1 MLAPNMNLELGFRE
15 PVQTSGNAQRLEQ
28 KSSGPSSFERA
39 LERARTEKTSASETV
54 EAKTDETVESQS
66 TISKE
71 DEQVVLEE
79 SAPKVADE
87 IKTLEKTIAAQVDTE
102 KKNLNLPI
110 VMDEIAPLS
119 ETIST
124 ETISTE
130 AVLAEGLDPE
140 TLSNE
145 LVLQQ
150 SELGEEIAETVTK
163 EPTEEGV
170 LVLAESLEAA
180 NKAQEMQPEI
190 SEKKSKKIEPKD
202 VDYSIAQIL
211 QNNQQGEKLAEGNP
225 VVVEDTIAE
234 IQGEGKALK
243 LETGTSLDQKIAV
256 QDLRT
261 AAENGVT
268 EASLK
273 DGNFVTTVSQGEGT
287 ADITMQLAQGTE
299 TSGNTSVATGSKETN
314 FSAMLSNQL
323 QNNATELVQTGSI
336 ILRDGNVGTIN
347 LILHP
352 EELGNVKISLEL
364 NDKMVSAQ
372 IKVASEEAFQA
383 FKESI
388 ASLKQAFADSGF
400 DTGSFDLS
408 WAGNGQQQQGGQQQ
422 QNHGQIAFAN
432 TLYGEM
438 LAEDGI
444 DSGVEGE
451 ILQKTYSDS
460 SQIAVNIMA

>member
-1 MLAPNMNLELGFRE
+1 MLAPNMNLELGLRE
-15 PVQTSGNAQRLEQ
+15 PVQTSGNSQRVEQ
-28 KSSGPSSFERA
+28 KSTGPSSFERA
-39 LERARTEKTSASETV
+39 LERARTEKSAASEPAHDTTDEPV
-54 EAKTDETVESQS
+54 EAQEQVSKEGEKISLKEASSKIDAEINSIEKNIVAKADTELESLNSATVMEEITLVPETV
-66 TISKE
+66 
-71 DEQVVLEE
+71 
-79 SAPKVADE
+79 P
-87 IKTLEKTIAAQVDTE
+87 TE
-102 KKNLNLPI
+102 
-110 VMDEIAPLS
+110 LS
-119 ETIST
+119 
-124 ETISTE
+124 
-130 AVLAEGLDPE
+130 LAEGLDPE
-140 TLSNE
+140 ALSKD

-150 SELGEEIAETVTK
+150 ADLAQEEEPQLEL
-163 EPTEEGV
+163 PEEGS

-180 NKAQEMQPEI
+180 TKAQEMQPEDT
-190 SEKKSKKIEPKD
+190 EKKTKKLED

-211 QNNQQGEKLAEGNP
+211 QNSQQGEKLAEQPAVAEGA
-225 VVVEDTIAE
+225 VTE
-234 IQGEGKALK
+234 IQGEIKTLK
-243 LETGTSLDQKIAV
+243 LETGTSLDQKIEV

-273 DGNFVTTVSQGEGT
+273 EGNFVTTVSQGEGS
-287 ADITMQLAQGTE
+287 ADITMQLAQGNGTNS
-299 TSGNTSVATGSKETN
+299 TNGTTVPVTTGAKETN
-314 FSAMLSNQL
+314 FGAMLSNQL
-323 QNNATELVQTGSI
+323 QNNATELVRTGSI

-372 IKVASEEAFQA
+372 IRVASEEAFQA

-400 DTGSFDLS
+400 DTGAFDLS

-422 QNHGQIAFAN
+422 SHQGYIAFAD

-438 LAEDGI
+438 MAEDSI

-460 SQIAVNIMA
+460 SQVAVNIMA

>member
-1 MLAPNMNLELGFRE
+1 MLAPNMNLELGLRE
-15 PVQTSGNAQRLEQ
+15 PVQTSGNSQRVEQ

-39 LERARTEKTSASETV
+39 LERARTEKSSASESVHDT
-54 EAKTDETVESQS
+54 TDETVESQEQV
-66 TISKE
+66 SKE
-71 DEQVVLEE
+71 GETVSLKAASSKID
-79 SAPKVADE
+79 AE
-87 IKTLEKTIAAQVDTE
+87 INSLEKTIAAKADTE
-102 KKNLNLPI
+102 IKGLNI
-110 VMDEIAPLS
+110 SVVMEETAPVP
-119 ETIST
+119 ETIPT
-124 ETISTE
+124 EV
-130 AVLAEGLDPE
+130 ALVEGLDPE
-140 TLSNE
+140 ALSKE

-150 SELGEEIAETVTK
+150 ADLVQDEEPQMEL
-163 EPTEEGV
+163 PEEGT

-180 NKAQEMQPEI
+180 NKAQEMQPEDT
-190 SEKKSKKIEPKD
+190 EKKTKKIEVKD

-211 QNNQQGEKLAEGNP
+211 QNSQQGEKIAEQPAVAEGA
-225 VVVEDTIAE
+225 IAE
-234 IQGEGKALK
+234 IQGEVKTLK
-243 LETGTSLDQKIAV
+243 LETGTSLDQKIEV

-273 DGNFVTTVSQGEGT
+273 DGNFVTTVSQGEGS
-287 ADITMQLAQGTE
+287 ADITMQLAQGNGASGT
-299 TSGNTSVATGSKETN
+299 TSPVAPGAKEVN
-314 FSAMLSNQL
+314 FGAMLSNQL
-323 QNNATELVQTGSI
+323 QNNATELVRTGSI

-372 IKVASEEAFQA
+372 IRVASEEAFQA

-422 QNHGQIAFAN
+422 HNQGHIAFAD

-438 LAEDGI
+438 MAEDGI

-460 SQIAVNIMA
+460 SQVAVNIMA

>member
-1 MLAPNMNLELGFRE
+1 MLAPNMNLELGLRE
-15 PVQTSGNAQRLEQ
+15 PVQTSGNSQRVEQ

-39 LERARTEKTSASETV
+39 LERALTEKSSASEPVHDT
-54 EAKTDETVESQS
+54 TDETVESQEQV
-66 TISKE
+66 SKE
-71 DEQVVLEE
+71 GETVSLKDA
-79 SAPKVADE
+79 SSKIDAE
-87 IKTLEKTIAAQVDTE
+87 INSLEKTIAAKADTGI
-102 KKNLNLPI
+102 KGLNI
-110 VMDEIAPLS
+110 SVVMEETAPVP
-119 ETIST
+119 ETIPT
-124 ETISTE
+124 EV
-130 AVLAEGLDPE
+130 ALVEGLDPE
-140 TLSNE
+140 ALSKE

-150 SELGEEIAETVTK
+150 ADLVQDEEPQMEL
-163 EPTEEGV
+163 PEEGT

-180 NKAQEMQPEI
+180 NKAQEMQPEDT
-190 SEKKSKKIEPKD
+190 EKKTKKIEVKD

-211 QNNQQGEKLAEGNP
+211 QNSQQGEKIAEQPAVAEGA
-225 VVVEDTIAE
+225 IAE
-234 IQGEGKALK
+234 IQGEVKTLK
-243 LETGTSLDQKIAV
+243 LETGTSLDQKIEV

-273 DGNFVTTVSQGEGT
+273 DGNFVTTVSQGEGS
-287 ADITMQLAQGTE
+287 ADITMQLAQGNGASGT
-299 TSGNTSVATGSKETN
+299 TSPVAPGAKEVN
-314 FSAMLSNQL
+314 FGAMLSNQL
-323 QNNATELVQTGSI
+323 QNNATELVRTGSI

-372 IKVASEEAFQA
+372 IRVASEEAFQA

-422 QNHGQIAFAN
+422 HNQGHIAFAD

-438 LAEDGI
+438 MAEDGI

-460 SQIAVNIMA
+460 SQVAVNIMA

>member
-15 PVQTSGNAQRLEQ
+15 PVQTAGNSPRLEQ

-71 DEQVVLEE
+71 GEQVVLEE
-79 SAPKVADE
+79 SAPNVADK
-87 IKTLEKTIAAQVDTE
+87 IKTQEKTIVAQVDTE
-102 KKNLNLPI
+102 KKSLNLPLL
-110 VMDEIAPLS
+110 MDEIAPHS

-124 ETISTE
+124 EV
-130 AVLAEGLDPE
+130 VLAEGLDPE
-140 TLSNE
+140 SLSKE

-150 SELGEEIAETVTK
+150 SELGEEITETVTK
-163 EPTEEGV
+163 EPAEEGV
-170 LVLAESLEAA
+170 LVLAESLEAT

-225 VVVEDTIAE
+225 VVVEDTIAA
-234 IQGEGKALK
+234 IQGEGKTLK
-243 LETGTSLDQKIAV
+243 LETGTSLDQKIVV

-287 ADITMQLAQGTE
+287 ADITLQLAQGTE

-364 NDKMVSAQ
+364 NDKTVSAQ

-422 QNHGQIAFAN
+422 QNHGHIAFAN

-438 LAEDGI
+438 MAEDGI

>member
-1 MLAPNMNLELGFRE
+1 MLAPNMNLELGLRE
-15 PVQTSGNAQRLEQ
+15 PVQTSGNSQRVEQ

-39 LERARTEKTSASETV
+39 LERALTEKSSASEPVHDT
-54 EAKTDETVESQS
+54 TDETVESQEQV
-66 TISKE
+66 SKE
-71 DEQVVLEE
+71 GETVSLKDA
-79 SAPKVADE
+79 SSKIDAE
-87 IKTLEKTIAAQVDTE
+87 INSLEKTIAAKADTGI
-102 KKNLNLPI
+102 KGLNI
-110 VMDEIAPLS
+110 SVVMEETAPVP
-119 ETIST
+119 ETIPT
-124 ETISTE
+124 EV
-130 AVLAEGLDPE
+130 ALVEGLDPE
-140 TLSNE
+140 ALSKE

-150 SELGEEIAETVTK
+150 ADLVQDEEPQMEL
-163 EPTEEGV
+163 PEEGT

-180 NKAQEMQPEI
+180 NKAQEMQPEDT
-190 SEKKSKKIEPKD
+190 EKKTKKIEVKD

-211 QNNQQGEKLAEGNP
+211 QNSQQGEKIAEQPAMAEGA
-225 VVVEDTIAE
+225 IAE
-234 IQGEGKALK
+234 IQGEVKTLK
-243 LETGTSLDQKIAV
+243 LETGTSLDQKIEV

-268 EASLK
+268 EASIK
-273 DGNFVTTVSQGEGT
+273 DGNFVTTVSQGEGS
-287 ADITMQLAQGTE
+287 ADITMQLAQGNGASGT
-299 TSGNTSVATGSKETN
+299 TSPVAPGAKEVN
-314 FSAMLSNQL
+314 FGAMLSNQL
-323 QNNATELVQTGSI
+323 QNNATELVRTGSI

-372 IKVASEEAFQA
+372 IRVASEEAFQA

-422 QNHGQIAFAN
+422 HNQGHIAFAD

-438 LAEDGI
+438 MAEDGI

-460 SQIAVNIMA
+460 SQVAVNIMA

>member
-1 MLAPNMNLELGFRE
+1 MLAPNMNLELGLRE
-15 PVQTSGNAQRLEQ
+15 PVQTSGNSQRVEQ

-39 LERARTEKTSASETV
+39 LERALTEKSSASEPVHDT
-54 EAKTDETVESQS
+54 TDETVESQEQV
-66 TISKE
+66 SKE
-71 DEQVVLEE
+71 GETVSLKDA
-79 SAPKVADE
+79 SSKIGAE
-87 IKTLEKTIAAQVDTE
+87 INSLEKTIAAKADTGI
-102 KKNLNLPI
+102 KGLNI
-110 VMDEIAPLS
+110 SVVMEETAPVP
-119 ETIST
+119 ETIPT
-124 ETISTE
+124 EV
-130 AVLAEGLDPE
+130 ALVEGLDPE
-140 TLSNE
+140 ALSKE

-150 SELGEEIAETVTK
+150 ADLVQDEEPQMEL
-163 EPTEEGV
+163 PEEGT

-180 NKAQEMQPEI
+180 NKAQEMQPEDT
-190 SEKKSKKIEPKD
+190 EKKTKKIEVKD

-211 QNNQQGEKLAEGNP
+211 QNSQQGEKIAEQSAVAEGA
-225 VVVEDTIAE
+225 IAE
-234 IQGEGKALK
+234 IQGEVKTLK
-243 LETGTSLDQKIAV
+243 LETGTSLDQKIEV

-273 DGNFVTTVSQGEGT
+273 DGNFVTTVSQGEGS
-287 ADITMQLAQGTE
+287 ADITMQLAQGNGASGT
-299 TSGNTSVATGSKETN
+299 TSPVAPGAKEVN
-314 FSAMLSNQL
+314 FGAMLSNQL
-323 QNNATELVQTGSI
+323 QNNATELVRTGSI

-372 IKVASEEAFQA
+372 IRVASEEAFQA

-422 QNHGQIAFAN
+422 HNQGHIAFAD

-438 LAEDGI
+438 MAEDGI

-460 SQIAVNIMA
+460 SQVAVNIMA

>member
-1 MLAPNMNLELGFRE
+1 MLAPNMNLELGLRE
-15 PVQTSGNAQRLEQ
+15 PVQTSGNSQRVEQ

-39 LERARTEKTSASETV
+39 LERALTEKSSASEPV
-54 EAKTDETVESQS
+54 HDATDETVESQEQV
-66 TISKE
+66 SKE
-71 DEQVVLEE
+71 GET
-79 SAPKVADE
+79 VALKDASSKIDAE
-87 IKTLEKTIAAQVDTE
+87 INSLEKTIAAKADTGI
-102 KKNLNLPI
+102 KGLNI
-110 VMDEIAPLS
+110 SVVMKETAPVP
-119 ETIST
+119 ETIPT
-124 ETISTE
+124 VV
-130 AVLAEGLDPE
+130 ALVEGLDPE
-140 TLSNE
+140 ALSKE

-150 SELGEEIAETVTK
+150 ADLVQDEDPQMEL
-163 EPTEEGV
+163 PEEGT

-180 NKAQEMQPEI
+180 NKAQEMQPEDT
-190 SEKKSKKIEPKD
+190 EKKTKKIEVKD

-211 QNNQQGEKLAEGNP
+211 QNSQQGEKIAEQPAMAEGA
-225 VVVEDTIAE
+225 IAE
-234 IQGEGKALK
+234 IQGEVKTLK
-243 LETGTSLDQKIAV
+243 LETGTSLDQKIEV

-273 DGNFVTTVSQGEGT
+273 DGNFVTTVSQGEGS
-287 ADITMQLAQGTE
+287 ADITMQLAQGNGASGT
-299 TSGNTSVATGSKETN
+299 TSPVAPSAKEVN
-314 FSAMLSNQL
+314 FGAMLSNQL
-323 QNNATELVQTGSI
+323 QNNATELVRTGSI

-372 IKVASEEAFQA
+372 IRVASEEAFQA

-422 QNHGQIAFAN
+422 HNQGHIAFAD

-438 LAEDGI
+438 MAEDSI

-460 SQIAVNIMA
+460 SQVAVNIMA

>member
-1 MLAPNMNLELGFRE
+1 MLAPNMNLELGLRE
-15 PVQTSGNAQRLEQ
+15 PVQTSGNSQRVEQ

-39 LERARTEKTSASETV
+39 LERALTEKSSASEPVHDT
-54 EAKTDETVESQS
+54 TDETVESQEQV
-66 TISKE
+66 SKE
-71 DEQVVLEE
+71 GEAVSLKDA
-79 SAPKVADE
+79 SSKIDAE
-87 IKTLEKTIAAQVDTE
+87 INSLEKTIAAKADTGI
-102 KKNLNLPI
+102 KGLNI
-110 VMDEIAPLS
+110 SVVMEETAPVP
-119 ETIST
+119 ETIPT
-124 ETISTE
+124 EV
-130 AVLAEGLDPE
+130 ALVEGLDPE
-140 TLSNE
+140 ALSKE

-150 SELGEEIAETVTK
+150 ADLVQDEEPQMEL
-163 EPTEEGV
+163 PEEGT

-180 NKAQEMQPEI
+180 NKAQEMQPEDT
-190 SEKKSKKIEPKD
+190 EKKTKKIEVKD

-211 QNNQQGEKLAEGNP
+211 QNSQQGEKIAEQPAVAEGA
-225 VVVEDTIAE
+225 TAE
-234 IQGEGKALK
+234 IQGEVKTLK
-243 LETGTSLDQKIAV
+243 LETGTSLDQKIEV

-273 DGNFVTTVSQGEGT
+273 DGNFVTTVSQGEGS
-287 ADITMQLAQGTE
+287 ADITMQLAQGNGASGT
-299 TSGNTSVATGSKETN
+299 TSPVAPGAKEVN
-314 FSAMLSNQL
+314 FGAMLSNQL
-323 QNNATELVQTGSI
+323 QNNATELVRTGSI

-372 IKVASEEAFQA
+372 IRVASEEAFQA

-422 QNHGQIAFAN
+422 HNQGHIAFAD

-438 LAEDGI
+438 MAEDGI

-460 SQIAVNIMA
+460 SQVAVNIMA

>member
-1 MLAPNMNLELGFRE
+1 MLAPNMNLELGLRE
-15 PVQTSGNAQRLEQ
+15 PVQTSGNSQRVEQ

-39 LERARTEKTSASETV
+39 LERALTEKSSASEPVHDT
-54 EAKTDETVESQS
+54 TDETVESQEQV
-66 TISKE
+66 SKE
-71 DEQVVLEE
+71 GEAVSLKDA
-79 SAPKVADE
+79 SSKIDAE
-87 IKTLEKTIAAQVDTE
+87 INSLEKTIAAKADTGI
-102 KKNLNLPI
+102 KGLNI
-110 VMDEIAPLS
+110 SVVMEETAPVP
-119 ETIST
+119 ETIPT
-124 ETISTE
+124 EV
-130 AVLAEGLDPE
+130 ALVEGLDPE
-140 TLSNE
+140 ALSKE

-150 SELGEEIAETVTK
+150 ADLVQDEDPQMEL
-163 EPTEEGV
+163 PEEGT

-180 NKAQEMQPEI
+180 NKAQEMQPEDT
-190 SEKKSKKIEPKD
+190 EKKTKKIEVKD

-211 QNNQQGEKLAEGNP
+211 QNSQQGEKIAEQPAVAEGA
-225 VVVEDTIAE
+225 IAE
-234 IQGEGKALK
+234 IQGEVKTLK
-243 LETGTSLDQKIAV
+243 LETGTSLDQKIEV

-268 EASLK
+268 ETSLK
-273 DGNFVTTVSQGEGT
+273 DGNFVTTVSQGEGS
-287 ADITMQLAQGTE
+287 ADITMQLAQGNGASGT
-299 TSGNTSVATGSKETN
+299 TSPVAPGAKEVN
-314 FSAMLSNQL
+314 FGAMLSNQL
-323 QNNATELVQTGSI
+323 QNNATELVRTGSI

-372 IKVASEEAFQA
+372 IRVASEEAFQA

-422 QNHGQIAFAN
+422 HNQGHIAFAD

-438 LAEDGI
+438 MAEDGI

-460 SQIAVNIMA
+460 SQVAVNIMA

>member
-1 MLAPNMNLELGFRE
+1 MLAPNMNLELGLRE
-15 PVQTSGNAQRLEQ
+15 PVQTSGNSQRVEQ

-39 LERARTEKTSASETV
+39 LERALTEKSSASEPVHDT
-54 EAKTDETVESQS
+54 TDETVESQEQV
-66 TISKE
+66 SKE
-71 DEQVVLEE
+71 GETVSLKDA
-79 SAPKVADE
+79 SSKIDAE
-87 IKTLEKTIAAQVDTE
+87 INSLEKTIAAKADTGI
-102 KKNLNLPI
+102 KGLNI
-110 VMDEIAPLS
+110 SVVMKETAPVP
-119 ETIST
+119 ETIPT
-124 ETISTE
+124 EV
-130 AVLAEGLDPE
+130 ALVEGLDPE
-140 TLSNE
+140 ALSKE

-150 SELGEEIAETVTK
+150 ADLVQDEEPQMEL
-163 EPTEEGV
+163 PEEGT

-180 NKAQEMQPEI
+180 NKAQEMQPEDT
-190 SEKKSKKIEPKD
+190 EKKTKKIEVKD

-211 QNNQQGEKLAEGNP
+211 QNSQQGEKIAEQPAMAEGA
-225 VVVEDTIAE
+225 IAE
-234 IQGEGKALK
+234 IQGEVKTLK
-243 LETGTSLDQKIAV
+243 LETGTSLDQKIEV

-268 EASLK
+268 EASIK
-273 DGNFVTTVSQGEGT
+273 DGNFVTTVSQGEGS
-287 ADITMQLAQGTE
+287 ADITMQLAQGNGASGT
-299 TSGNTSVATGSKETN
+299 TSPVAPGAKEVN
-314 FSAMLSNQL
+314 FGAMLSNQL
-323 QNNATELVQTGSI
+323 QNNATELVRTGSI

-372 IKVASEEAFQA
+372 IRVASEEAFQA

-422 QNHGQIAFAN
+422 HNQGHIAFAD

-438 LAEDGI
+438 MAEDGI

-460 SQIAVNIMA
+460 SQVAVNIMA

>member
-1 MLAPNMNLELGFRE
+1 MLAPNMNLELGLRE
-15 PVQTSGNAQRLEQ
+15 PVQTSGNSQRVEQ

-39 LERARTEKTSASETV
+39 LERARTEKSSASESVHDT
-54 EAKTDETVESQS
+54 TDETVESQEQV
-66 TISKE
+66 SKE
-71 DEQVVLEE
+71 GETVSLKAASSKID
-79 SAPKVADE
+79 AE
-87 IKTLEKTIAAQVDTE
+87 INSLEKTIAAKADTE
-102 KKNLNLPI
+102 IKGLNI
-110 VMDEIAPLS
+110 SVVMEETAPVP
-119 ETIST
+119 ETIPT
-124 ETISTE
+124 EV
-130 AVLAEGLDPE
+130 ALVEGLDPE
-140 TLSNE
+140 ALSKE

-150 SELGEEIAETVTK
+150 ADLVQDEEPQMEL
-163 EPTEEGV
+163 PEEGT

-180 NKAQEMQPEI
+180 NKAQEMQPEDT
-190 SEKKSKKIEPKD
+190 EKKTKKIEVKD

-211 QNNQQGEKLAEGNP
+211 QNSQQGEKIAEQPAVAEGA
-225 VVVEDTIAE
+225 VAE
-234 IQGEGKALK
+234 IQGEVKTLK
-243 LETGTSLDQKIAV
+243 LETGTSLDQKIEV

-273 DGNFVTTVSQGEGT
+273 DGNFVTTVSQGEGS
-287 ADITMQLAQGTE
+287 ADITMQLAQGNGASGT
-299 TSGNTSVATGSKETN
+299 TSPVAPGAKEVN
-314 FSAMLSNQL
+314 FGAMLSNQL
-323 QNNATELVQTGSI
+323 QNNATELVRTGSI

-372 IKVASEEAFQA
+372 IRVASEEAFQA

-422 QNHGQIAFAN
+422 HNQGHIAFAD

-438 LAEDGI
+438 MAEDGI

-460 SQIAVNIMA
+460 SQVAVNIMA

>member
-1 MLAPNMNLELGFRE
+1 MLAPNMNLELGLRE
-15 PVQTSGNAQRLEQ
+15 PVQTSGNSQRVEQ

-39 LERARTEKTSASETV
+39 LERALTEKSSASEPVHDT
-54 EAKTDETVESQS
+54 TDETVESQEQV
-66 TISKE
+66 SKE
-71 DEQVVLEE
+71 GETVSLKDA
-79 SAPKVADE
+79 SSKIGAE
-87 IKTLEKTIAAQVDTE
+87 INSLEKTIAAKADTGI
-102 KKNLNLPI
+102 KGLNI
-110 VMDEIAPLS
+110 SVVMEETAPVP
-119 ETIST
+119 ETIPT
-124 ETISTE
+124 EV
-130 AVLAEGLDPE
+130 ALVEGLDPE
-140 TLSNE
+140 ALSKE

-150 SELGEEIAETVTK
+150 ADLVQDEEPQMEL
-163 EPTEEGV
+163 PEEGT

-180 NKAQEMQPEI
+180 NKAQEMQPEDT
-190 SEKKSKKIEPKD
+190 EKKTKKIEVKD

-211 QNNQQGEKLAEGNP
+211 QNSQQGEKIAEQSAVAEGA
-225 VVVEDTIAE
+225 IAE
-234 IQGEGKALK
+234 IQGEVKTLK
-243 LETGTSLDQKIAV
+243 LETGTSLDQKIEV

-273 DGNFVTTVSQGEGT
+273 DGNFVTTVSQGEGS
-287 ADITMQLAQGTE
+287 ADITMQLAQGNGASGT
-299 TSGNTSVATGSKETN
+299 TSPVAPGAKEVN
-314 FSAMLSNQL
+314 FGAMLSNQL
-323 QNNATELVQTGSI
+323 QNNATELVRTGSI

-372 IKVASEEAFQA
+372 IRVASEEAFQA

-422 QNHGQIAFAN
+422 HNQGHIAFAD

-438 LAEDGI
+438 MAEDGI

-460 SQIAVNIMA
+460 SPVAVNIMA

>member
-1 MLAPNMNLELGFRE
+1 MLAPNMNLELGLRE
-15 PVQTSGNAQRLEQ
+15 PVQTSGNSQRVEQ

-39 LERARTEKTSASETV
+39 LERALTEKSSASEPVHDT
-54 EAKTDETVESQS
+54 TDETVESQEQV
-66 TISKE
+66 SKE
-71 DEQVVLEE
+71 GETVSLKDA
-79 SAPKVADE
+79 SSKIDAE
-87 IKTLEKTIAAQVDTE
+87 INSLEKTIAAKADTGI
-102 KKNLNLPI
+102 KGLNI
-110 VMDEIAPLS
+110 SVVMEETAPVP
-119 ETIST
+119 ETIPT
-124 ETISTE
+124 EV
-130 AVLAEGLDPE
+130 ALVEGLDPE
-140 TLSNE
+140 ALSKE

-150 SELGEEIAETVTK
+150 ADLVQDEDPQMEL
-163 EPTEEGV
+163 PEEGT

-180 NKAQEMQPEI
+180 NKAQEMQPEDT
-190 SEKKSKKIEPKD
+190 EKKTKKIEVKD

-211 QNNQQGEKLAEGNP
+211 QNSQQGEKIAEQPAVAEGA
-225 VVVEDTIAE
+225 IAE
-234 IQGEGKALK
+234 IQGEVKTLK
-243 LETGTSLDQKIAV
+243 LETGTSLDQKIEV

-273 DGNFVTTVSQGEGT
+273 DGNFVTTVSQGEGS
-287 ADITMQLAQGTE
+287 ADITMQLAQGNGASGT
-299 TSGNTSVATGSKETN
+299 TSPVAPGAKEVN
-314 FSAMLSNQL
+314 FGAMLSNQL
-323 QNNATELVQTGSI
+323 QNNATELVRTGSI

-372 IKVASEEAFQA
+372 IRVASEEAFQA

-422 QNHGQIAFAN
+422 HNQGHIAFAD

-438 LAEDGI
+438 MAEDGI

-460 SQIAVNIMA
+460 SQVAVNIMA

>member
-1 MLAPNMNLELGFRE
+1 MLAPNMNLELGLRE
-15 PVQTSGNAQRLEQ
+15 PVQTSGNSQRVEQ

-39 LERARTEKTSASETV
+39 LERARTEKSSASESVHDT
-54 EAKTDETVESQS
+54 TDETVESQEQV
-66 TISKE
+66 SKE
-71 DEQVVLEE
+71 GETVSLKDA
-79 SAPKVADE
+79 SSKIDAE
-87 IKTLEKTIAAQVDTE
+87 INSLEKTIAAKADTE
-102 KKNLNLPI
+102 IKGLNISI
-110 VMDEIAPLS
+110 VMEETAPVP
-119 ETIST
+119 ETIPT
-124 ETISTE
+124 EV
-130 AVLAEGLDPE
+130 VLVEGLDPE
-140 TLSNE
+140 ALSKE
-145 LVLQQ
+145 LVLQRADLVQ
-150 SELGEEIAETVTK
+150 DEE
-163 EPTEEGV
+163 PQMDLPEEGT

-180 NKAQEMQPEI
+180 NKAQEMQPEDT
-190 SEKKSKKIEPKD
+190 EKKTKKIEVKD

-211 QNNQQGEKLAEGNP
+211 QNSQQGEKIAEQPAVAEGA
-225 VVVEDTIAE
+225 IAE
-234 IQGEGKALK
+234 IQGEVKTLK
-243 LETGTSLDQKIAV
+243 LETGTSLDQKIEV

-273 DGNFVTTVSQGEGT
+273 DGNFVTTVSQGEGS
-287 ADITMQLAQGTE
+287 ADITMQLAQGNGASGT
-299 TSGNTSVATGSKETN
+299 TSPVAPGAKEVN
-314 FSAMLSNQL
+314 FGAMLSNQL
-323 QNNATELVQTGSI
+323 QNNATELVRTGSI

-372 IKVASEEAFQA
+372 IRVASEEAFQA

-422 QNHGQIAFAN
+422 HNQGHIAFAD

-438 LAEDGI
+438 MAEDDI

-460 SQIAVNIMA
+460 SQVAVNIMA

>member
-15 PVQTSGNAQRLEQ
+15 PVQTSGNSQRLEQ

-39 LERARTEKTSASETV
+39 LERARTEKTSASEPA

-66 TISKE
+66 KISKE
-71 DEQVVLEE
+71 GEQVVLEE

-102 KKNLNLPI
+102 KKSLNLPI

-124 ETISTE
+124 E

-140 TLSNE
+140 TLSKE

-225 VVVEDTIAE
+225 VVMEGAIAE

-422 QNHGQIAFAN
+422 QNHGHIAFAN

-438 LAEDGI
+438 MAEDGI

>member
-15 PVQTSGNAQRLEQ
+15 PVQTSGNSQRLEQ
-28 KSSGPSSFERA
+28 KSSGSSSFERA
-39 LERARTEKTSASETV
+39 LERARTEKTSASEPA

-66 TISKE
+66 KISKE
-71 DEQVVLEE
+71 GEQVVLEE
-79 SAPKVADE
+79 SAPKVAEE
-87 IKTLEKTIAAQVDTE
+87 IQTLEKTIAAQIDTE
-102 KKNLNLPI
+102 KKSLNLPI

-124 ETISTE
+124 EV
-130 AVLAEGLDPE
+130 VLAEGLDPE
-140 TLSNE
+140 ALSKE

-150 SELGEEIAETVTK
+150 SALGEEIAETVTK
-163 EPTEEGV
+163 EPTEEGT
-170 LVLAESLEAA
+170 LVLAEFLEAA

-211 QNNQQGEKLAEGNP
+211 QNNQQGEKLAEGNS
-225 VVVEDTIAE
+225 VVVEGAIAE
-234 IQGEGKALK
+234 IQGEGKTLK

-287 ADITMQLAQGTE
+287 ADITMQLAPGTE
-299 TSGNTSVATGSKETN
+299 TSGNASVATGSKEMN

-422 QNHGQIAFAN
+422 QNHGHIAFAN

>member
-1 MLAPNMNLELGFRE
+1 MLAPNMNLELGLRE
-15 PVQTSGNAQRLEQ
+15 PVQTSGNSQRVEQ

-39 LERARTEKTSASETV
+39 LERALTEKSSASEPVHDT
-54 EAKTDETVESQS
+54 TDETVESQEQV
-66 TISKE
+66 SKE
-71 DEQVVLEE
+71 GETVSLKDA
-79 SAPKVADE
+79 SSKIDAE
-87 IKTLEKTIAAQVDTE
+87 INSLEKTIAAKADTGI
-102 KKNLNLPI
+102 KGLNI
-110 VMDEIAPLS
+110 SVVMEETAPVP
-119 ETIST
+119 ETIPT
-124 ETISTE
+124 EV
-130 AVLAEGLDPE
+130 ALVEGLDPE
-140 TLSNE
+140 ALSKE

-150 SELGEEIAETVTK
+150 ADLIQDEEPQMEL
-163 EPTEEGV
+163 PEEGT

-180 NKAQEMQPEI
+180 NKAQEMQPEDT
-190 SEKKSKKIEPKD
+190 EKKTKKIEVKD

-211 QNNQQGEKLAEGNP
+211 QNSQQGEKIAEQPAVAEGA
-225 VVVEDTIAE
+225 IAE
-234 IQGEGKALK
+234 IQGEVKTLK
-243 LETGTSLDQKIAV
+243 LETGTSLDQKIEV

-268 EASLK
+268 EASLN
-273 DGNFVTTVSQGEGT
+273 DGNFVTTVSQGEGS
-287 ADITMQLAQGTE
+287 ADITMQLAQGNGASGT
-299 TSGNTSVATGSKETN
+299 TSPVAPGAKEVN
-314 FSAMLSNQL
+314 FGAMLSNQL
-323 QNNATELVQTGSI
+323 QNNATELVRTGSI

-372 IKVASEEAFQA
+372 IRVASEEAFQA

-408 WAGNGQQQQGGQQQ
+408 WAGNGQQQGGQQQ
-422 QNHGQIAFAN
+422 HNQGHIAFAD

-438 LAEDGI
+438 MAEDGI

-460 SQIAVNIMA
+460 SQVAVNIMA

>member
-15 PVQTSGNAQRLEQ
+15 PVQTSGNSQRLEQ

-39 LERARTEKTSASETV
+39 LERARTEKTSASEPA

-66 TISKE
+66 KISKE
-71 DEQVVLEE
+71 GEQVVLEE

-102 KKNLNLPI
+102 KKSLNLPI

-124 ETISTE
+124 E

-140 TLSNE
+140 TLSKE

-225 VVVEDTIAE
+225 VVMEGAIAE

>member
-15 PVQTSGNAQRLEQ
+15 PVQTAGNSPRLEQ

-79 SAPKVADE
+79 SAPNVADK
-87 IKTLEKTIAAQVDTE
+87 IKTQEKTIAVQVDTE
-102 KKNLNLPI
+102 KKSLNLPLL
-110 VMDEIAPLS
+110 MDEIAPHS

-124 ETISTE
+124 EV
-130 AVLAEGLDPE
+130 VLAEGLDPE
-140 TLSNE
+140 SLSKE

-150 SELGEEIAETVTK
+150 SELGEEITETVTK
-163 EPTEEGV
+163 EHTEEGV
-170 LVLAESLEAA
+170 LVLAESLEAT

-225 VVVEDTIAE
+225 VVVEGAIAA
-234 IQGEGKALK
+234 IQGEGKTLK

-287 ADITMQLAQGTE
+287 ADITLHLPQGTE
-299 TSGNTSVATGSKETN
+299 TSGNTSVATGSKEMN

-388 ASLKQAFADSGF
+388 VSLKQAFADSGF

-422 QNHGQIAFAN
+422 QNHGHIAFAN

-438 LAEDGI
+438 MAEDGI

>member
-1 MLAPNMNLELGFRE
+1 MLAPNMNLELGLRE
-15 PVQTSGNAQRLEQ
+15 PVQTSGNSQRVEQ

-39 LERARTEKTSASETV
+39 LERALTEKSSASEPVHDT
-54 EAKTDETVESQS
+54 TDETVESQEQV
-66 TISKE
+66 SKE
-71 DEQVVLEE
+71 GETVSLKDA
-79 SAPKVADE
+79 SSKIDAE
-87 IKTLEKTIAAQVDTE
+87 INSLEKTIAAKADTGI
-102 KKNLNLPI
+102 KGLNI
-110 VMDEIAPLS
+110 SVVMKETAPVP
-119 ETIST
+119 ETIPT
-124 ETISTE
+124 EV
-130 AVLAEGLDPE
+130 ALVEGLDPE
-140 TLSNE
+140 ALSKE

-150 SELGEEIAETVTK
+150 ADLVQDEEPQMEL
-163 EPTEEGV
+163 PEEGT

-180 NKAQEMQPEI
+180 NKAQEMQPEDT
-190 SEKKSKKIEPKD
+190 EKKTKKIEVKD

-211 QNNQQGEKLAEGNP
+211 QNSQQGEKIAEQPAVAEGA
-225 VVVEDTIAE
+225 IAE
-234 IQGEGKALK
+234 IQGEVKTLK
-243 LETGTSLDQKIAV
+243 LETGTSLDQKIEV

-273 DGNFVTTVSQGEGT
+273 DGNFVTTVSQGEGS
-287 ADITMQLAQGTE
+287 ADITMQLAQGNGASGT
-299 TSGNTSVATGSKETN
+299 TSPVAPGAKEVN
-314 FSAMLSNQL
+314 FGAMLSNQL
-323 QNNATELVQTGSI
+323 QNNATELVRTGSI

-372 IKVASEEAFQA
+372 IRVASEEAFQA

-422 QNHGQIAFAN
+422 HNQGHIAFAD

-438 LAEDGI
+438 MAEDGI

-460 SQIAVNIMA
+460 SQVAVNIMA

>member
-15 PVQTSGNAQRLEQ
+15 PVQTSGNSQRLEQ

-39 LERARTEKTSASETV
+39 LERARTEKTSASEPA

-66 TISKE
+66 KIFKE
-71 DEQVVLEE
+71 GEQVVLEE
-79 SAPKVADE
+79 SAPKVAEE
-87 IKTLEKTIAAQVDTE
+87 IQTLEKTIAAQIDTE
-102 KKNLNLPI
+102 KKSLNLPI

-124 ETISTE
+124 EV
-130 AVLAEGLDPE
+130 VLAEGLDPE
-140 TLSNE
+140 ALSKE
-145 LVLQQ
+145 LVQQQ

-211 QNNQQGEKLAEGNP
+211 QNNQQGEKLAEGNS
-225 VVVEDTIAE
+225 VVVEGAIAE
-234 IQGEGKALK
+234 IQGEGKTLK
-243 LETGTSLDQKIAV
+243 LETGTSLDQKIEV

-287 ADITMQLAQGTE
+287 ADITMQLAPGTE
-299 TSGNTSVATGSKETN
+299 TSGNASVATGSKEMN

-388 ASLKQAFADSGF
+388 ASLKQAFVDSGF

-422 QNHGQIAFAN
+422 QNHGHIAFAN

>member
-1 MLAPNMNLELGFRE
+1 MLAPNMNLELGLRE
-15 PVQTSGNAQRLEQ
+15 PVQTSGNSQRVEQ

-39 LERARTEKTSASETV
+39 LERALTEKSSASEPVHDT
-54 EAKTDETVESQS
+54 TDETVESQEQV
-66 TISKE
+66 SKE
-71 DEQVVLEE
+71 GEAVSLKDA
-79 SAPKVADE
+79 SSKIDAE
-87 IKTLEKTIAAQVDTE
+87 INSLEKTIAAKADTGI
-102 KKNLNLPI
+102 KGLNI
-110 VMDEIAPLS
+110 SVVMKETAPVP
-119 ETIST
+119 ETIPT
-124 ETISTE
+124 EV
-130 AVLAEGLDPE
+130 ALVEGLDPE
-140 TLSNE
+140 ALSKE

-150 SELGEEIAETVTK
+150 ADLVQDEEPQMEL
-163 EPTEEGV
+163 PEEGT

-180 NKAQEMQPEI
+180 NKAQAMQPEDT
-190 SEKKSKKIEPKD
+190 EKKTKKIEVKD

-211 QNNQQGEKLAEGNP
+211 QNSQQGEKIAEQPAVAEGA
-225 VVVEDTIAE
+225 IAE
-234 IQGEGKALK
+234 IQGEVKTLK
-243 LETGTSLDQKIAV
+243 LETGTSLDQKIEV

-273 DGNFVTTVSQGEGT
+273 DGNFVTTVSQGEGS
-287 ADITMQLAQGTE
+287 ADITMQLAQGNGASGT
-299 TSGNTSVATGSKETN
+299 TSPVAPGAKEVN
-314 FSAMLSNQL
+314 FGAMLSNQL
-323 QNNATELVQTGSI
+323 QNNATELVRTGSI

-372 IKVASEEAFQA
+372 IRVASEEAFQA

-422 QNHGQIAFAN
+422 HNQGHIAFAD

-438 LAEDGI
+438 MAEDGI

-460 SQIAVNIMA
+460 SQVAVNIMA

>member
-1 MLAPNMNLELGFRE
+1 MLAPNMNLELGLRE
-15 PVQTSGNAQRLEQ
+15 PVQTSGNSQRVEQ

-39 LERARTEKTSASETV
+39 LERALTEKSSASEPVHDT
-54 EAKTDETVESQS
+54 TDETVESQEQV
-66 TISKE
+66 SKE
-71 DEQVVLEE
+71 GEAVSLKDA
-79 SAPKVADE
+79 SSKIDAE
-87 IKTLEKTIAAQVDTE
+87 INSLEKTIAAKADTGI
-102 KKNLNLPI
+102 KGLNI
-110 VMDEIAPLS
+110 SVVMEETAPVP
-119 ETIST
+119 ETIPT
-124 ETISTE
+124 EV
-130 AVLAEGLDPE
+130 ALVEGLDPE
-140 TLSNE
+140 ALSKE

-150 SELGEEIAETVTK
+150 ADLVQDEEPQMEL
-163 EPTEEGV
+163 PEEGI

-180 NKAQEMQPEI
+180 NKAQEMQPEDT
-190 SEKKSKKIEPKD
+190 EKKTKKIEVKD

-211 QNNQQGEKLAEGNP
+211 QNSQQGEKIAEQPAVAEGA
-225 VVVEDTIAE
+225 IAE
-234 IQGEGKALK
+234 IQGEVKTLK
-243 LETGTSLDQKIAV
+243 LETGTSLDQKIEV

-273 DGNFVTTVSQGEGT
+273 DGNFVTTVSQGEGS
-287 ADITMQLAQGTE
+287 ADITMQLAQGNGASGT
-299 TSGNTSVATGSKETN
+299 TSPVAPGAKEVN
-314 FSAMLSNQL
+314 FGAMLSNQL
-323 QNNATELVQTGSI
+323 QNNATELVRTGSI

-372 IKVASEEAFQA
+372 IRVASEEAFQA

-422 QNHGQIAFAN
+422 HNQGHIAFAD

-438 LAEDGI
+438 MAEDSI

-460 SQIAVNIMA
+460 SQVAVNIIA

>member
-1 MLAPNMNLELGFRE
+1 MLAPNMNLELGLRE
-15 PVQTSGNAQRLEQ
+15 PVQTSGNSQRVEQ

-39 LERARTEKTSASETV
+39 LERALTEKSSASEPVHDT
-54 EAKTDETVESQS
+54 TDETVESQEQV
-66 TISKE
+66 SKE
-71 DEQVVLEE
+71 GETVSLKDA
-79 SAPKVADE
+79 SSKIDAE
-87 IKTLEKTIAAQVDTE
+87 INSLEKNIAAKADTGI
-102 KKNLNLPI
+102 KGLNI
-110 VMDEIAPLS
+110 SVVMKETAPVP
-119 ETIST
+119 ETIPT
-124 ETISTE
+124 EV
-130 AVLAEGLDPE
+130 ALVEGLDPE
-140 TLSNE
+140 ALSKE

-150 SELGEEIAETVTK
+150 ADLVQDEEPQMEL
-163 EPTEEGV
+163 PEEGT

-180 NKAQEMQPEI
+180 NKAQEMQPEDT
-190 SEKKSKKIEPKD
+190 EKKTKKIEVTD

-211 QNNQQGEKLAEGNP
+211 QNSQQGEKIAEQPAMAEGA
-225 VVVEDTIAE
+225 IAE
-234 IQGEGKALK
+234 IQGEVKTLK
-243 LETGTSLDQKIAV
+243 LETGTSLDQKIEI

-273 DGNFVTTVSQGEGT
+273 DGNFVTTVSQGEGS
-287 ADITMQLAQGTE
+287 ADITMQLAQGNGASGT
-299 TSGNTSVATGSKETN
+299 TSPVAPGAKEVN
-314 FSAMLSNQL
+314 FGAMLSNQL
-323 QNNATELVQTGSI
+323 QNNATELVRTGSI

-372 IKVASEEAFQA
+372 IRVASEEAFQA

-422 QNHGQIAFAN
+422 HNQGHIAFAD

-438 LAEDGI
+438 MAEDGI

-460 SQIAVNIMA
+460 SQVAVNIMA

>member
-1 MLAPNMNLELGFRE
+1 MLAPNMNLELGLRE
-15 PVQTSGNAQRLEQ
+15 PVQTSGNSQRVEQ
-28 KSSGPSSFERA
+28 KSSSPSSFERA
-39 LERARTEKTSASETV
+39 LERARTEKSSASEPVHDT
-54 EAKTDETVESQS
+54 TDETVESQEQV
-66 TISKE
+66 SKE
-71 DEQVVLEE
+71 GETVSLKDA
-79 SAPKVADE
+79 SSKIDAE
-87 IKTLEKTIAAQVDTE
+87 INSLEKTIAAKADTE
-102 KKNLNLPI
+102 IKGLNISI
-110 VMDEIAPLS
+110 VMEETAPVP
-119 ETIST
+119 ETIPT
-124 ETISTE
+124 EV
-130 AVLAEGLDPE
+130 ALVEGLDPE
-140 TLSNE
+140 ALSKE

-150 SELGEEIAETVTK
+150 ADLVQDEEPQMEL
-163 EPTEEGV
+163 PEEGS

-180 NKAQEMQPEI
+180 NKAQEMQPEDT
-190 SEKKSKKIEPKD
+190 EKKTKKIEVKD

-211 QNNQQGEKLAEGNP
+211 QNSQQGEKIAEQPAVAEGA
-225 VVVEDTIAE
+225 IAE
-234 IQGEGKALK
+234 IQGEVKTLK
-243 LETGTSLDQKIAV
+243 LETGTSLDQKIEV

-273 DGNFVTTVSQGEGT
+273 DGNFVTTVSQGEGS
-287 ADITMQLAQGTE
+287 ADITMQLAQGNGASGT
-299 TSGNTSVATGSKETN
+299 TSPVAPGAKEVN
-314 FSAMLSNQL
+314 FGAMLSNQL
-323 QNNATELVQTGSI
+323 QNNATELVRTGSI

-372 IKVASEEAFQA
+372 IRVASEEAFQA

-422 QNHGQIAFAN
+422 HNQGHIAFAD

-438 LAEDGI
+438 MAEDGI

-460 SQIAVNIMA
+460 SQVAVNIMA

>member
-1 MLAPNMNLELGFRE
+1 MLAPNMNLELGLRE
-15 PVQTSGNAQRLEQ
+15 PVQTSGNSQRVEQ

-39 LERARTEKTSASETV
+39 LERALTEKSSASEPVHDT
-54 EAKTDETVESQS
+54 TDETVESQEQV
-66 TISKE
+66 SKE
-71 DEQVVLEE
+71 GETVSLKDA
-79 SAPKVADE
+79 SSKIDAE
-87 IKTLEKTIAAQVDTE
+87 INSLEKTIAAKADTGI
-102 KKNLNLPI
+102 KGLNI
-110 VMDEIAPLS
+110 SVVMEETAPVP
-119 ETIST
+119 ETIPT
-124 ETISTE
+124 EV
-130 AVLAEGLDPE
+130 ALVEGLDPE
-140 TLSNE
+140 ALSKE

-150 SELGEEIAETVTK
+150 ADLVQDEEPQMEL
-163 EPTEEGV
+163 PEEGT

-180 NKAQEMQPEI
+180 NKAQEMQPEDT
-190 SEKKSKKIEPKD
+190 EKKTKKIEVKD

-211 QNNQQGEKLAEGNP
+211 QNSQQGEKIAEQPAMAEGAL
-225 VVVEDTIAE
+225 AE
-234 IQGEGKALK
+234 IQGEVKTLK
-243 LETGTSLDQKIAV
+243 LETGTSLDQKIEV

-273 DGNFVTTVSQGEGT
+273 DGNFVTTVSQGEGS
-287 ADITMQLAQGTE
+287 ADITMQLAQGNGASGT
-299 TSGNTSVATGSKETN
+299 TSPVAPGAKEVN
-314 FSAMLSNQL
+314 FGAMLSNQL
-323 QNNATELVQTGSI
+323 QNNATELVRTGSI

-372 IKVASEEAFQA
+372 IRVASEEAFQA

-422 QNHGQIAFAN
+422 HNQGHIAFAD

-438 LAEDGI
+438 MAEDGI

-460 SQIAVNIMA
+460 SQVAVNIMA